1 MMMTWLEWMSV
12 MLEINM
18 VVKFNWAR
26 LRFINITW
34 NRIFSLGWTRWW
46 WERWFWEY
54 WILNIE
60 NWILNIEYWVW
71 DEHDG
76 GGRDGFESG
85 DGWIASGGLSRWF
98 QDLGNTVSPP
108 VLHHQT
114 KCDQCNVEFTNN
126 KVGVQS
132 KVVPRSLFYFFQN
145 SLTPWGLD
153 PGGTFK
159 NEKSSN

>member
-1 MMMTWLEWMSV
+1 MRIILMTWLEWMSV

-26 LRFINITW
+26 LRFINIAW
-34 NRIFSLGWTRWW
+34 NRILSLGWTRWW

-54 WILNIE
+54 WKLNIE
-60 NWILNIEYWVW
+60 NWVW

-114 KCDQCNVEFTNN
+114 KCDRCNVEFTNN
-126 KVGVQS
+126 KVWGCRQ
-132 KVVPRSLFYFFQN
+132 KWFQDPFLIF
-145 SLTPWGLD
+145 LTPWGLD
-153 PGGTFK
+153 PGGTPRTFK